1 MAWTIIVGWISPI
14 RRLERYSLGDLVLPA
29 ITVREQAFFIVIKL
43 FAGLGRELEIRT
55 LDDGIDRAGLL
66 AHAAIDA
73 FDHVDVV
80 AGGAPR
86 AVVPPR
92 SGLDGNRLRRANRLA
107 QLAGDAALFAVRIAP
122 KRMFATKAGRNRV
135 LLERIIDRRFRLE
148 EVAHR
153 QQQRLP
159 EFGEEYRARGLVQSH
174 INPQTR
180 QKSCR
185 RTCCRSNSPP
195 PPELRGR
202 KPKSDAA
209 KARACPRMR
218 RAARAF

>member
-1 MAWTIIVGWISPI
+1 MACKIIVERISPVL
-14 RRLERYSLGDLVLPA
+14 RVERQALGDFALPA
-29 ITVREQAFFIVIKL
+29 IAVRKQAFLFLIKV
-43 FAGLGRELEIRT
+43 FPGLGWGFEVWT
-55 LDDGIDRAGLL
+55 LDDGVDRARLL

-73 FDHVDVV
+73 LDHIDVV
-80 AGGAPR
+80 AGRAPR
-86 AVVPPR
+86 AVVPPW
-92 SGLDGNRLRRANRLA
+92 SGLDGDRLRRANRFA
-107 QLAGDAALFAVRIAP
+107 QFAGNAALFAVRIAP
-122 KRMFATKAGRNRV
+122 QHMFAAEAGRNRV
-135 LLERIIDRRFRLE
+135 LLERIIDRRLRFE

-218 RAARAF
+218 RAA